1 MYHLTPNYQLRQSNT
16 FGISA
21 IAKHYLTV
29 DSSED
34 ITQFFKDYHRE
45 DFNRLL
51 LLGGGS
57 NLLFTGD
64 YDGLIIHPVITGIR
78 VITENNQTVEVEAG
92 AGVVWDHFVAW
103 CVSKG
108 WSGIENLSLIP
119 GHTGAVPVQNI
130 GAYGVEAASVISEVR
145 GIDLESGQFKSL
157 SCEMCHFGYRSSIF
171 KEQLKGKFV
180 VTSVLFKL
188 SKEHQYRLN
197 YQGLESRVQ
206 KYGETNLTNIRK
218 AIIAIRE
225 SKLPDPSKTGNG
237 GSFFKNPVVS
247 DQIAGSLKEKYPN
260 IPIYRTGGD
269 NFKVAAGWLIEQAGW
284 KGKMVGKAAVHDQQ
298 ALVIINLGGAS
309 GKEIVRLSKLVA
321 EDVLQKF
328 NIVLDREVEVVGD
341 ET

>member
-1 MYHLTPNYQLRQSNT
+1 MYHLTHNFQLRQSNT

-45 DFNRLL
+45 GFNKLL
-51 LLGGGS
+51 FLGGGS
-57 NLLFTGD
+57 NLLFTSD
-64 YDGLIIHPVITGIR
+64 YDGLIIHPLITGTG
-78 VITENNQTVEVEAG
+78 VITENKQTVEVEAG
-92 AGVVWDHFVAW
+92 AGVVWDDFVAW
-103 CVSKG
+103 CVGKG

-145 GIDLESGQFKSL
+145 GIDLESGEFKSH

-171 KEQLKGKFV
+171 KEQLKGKFM
-180 VTSVLFKL
+180 VTSVLFRL
-188 SKEHQYRLN
+188 SKEHQYKLN
-197 YQGLESRVQ
+197 YQGLESSVQ
-206 KYGETNLTNIRK
+206 KYGETNLINIRK
-218 AIIAIRE
+218 AIMAIRE

-247 DQIAGSLKEKYPN
+247 DQMAGSLREKYPN
-260 IPIYRTGGD
+260 IPLYRMEGD
-269 NFKVAAGWLIEQAGW
+269 NFKVAAGWLIEHAGW

-298 ALVIINLGGAS
+298 ALVIINKGGAS
-309 GKEIVRLSKLVA
+309 GKEILRLSKLVA

-328 NIVLDREVEVVGD
+328 NIVLEREVEVVGD